1 MFADFLIQRYFLI
14 AQDSPADE
22 DVWKL
27 LLEEFLEEAAL
38 FGYHP
43 RVKHELRQIF
53 YLSKKQR
60 NIVFPMLLKPLTVFG
75 IRSSE
80 SGHQSAIFIC
90 GSRAGLKTNTAFGR
104 FQRFITCITMII

>member
-60 NIVFPMLLKPLTVFG
+60 NIVF
-75 IRSSE
+75 RCCSS
-80 SGHQSAIFIC
+80 H
-90 GSRAGLKTNTAFGR
+90 
-104 FQRFITCITMII
+104 